1 MTPTTALENLI
12 AARKG
17 AIPGFWKSGYEALY
31 VNANYKA
38 DDQIW
43 DMRICDIRGWGHL
56 TGQGHARKLSSEAAK
71 KIQEGNAAFIA
82 DAANFFADHAPQ
94 LLERVNKQQAALKA
108 MRPLIAY
115 LGEGEPN
122 DQYDEMLG
130 PKLPEL
136 LRMVDAA
143 LDAGGGE

>member
-1 MTPTTALENLI
+1 MSELKDMP
-12 AARKG
+12 K
-17 AIPGFWKSGYEALY
+17 
-31 VNANYKA
+31 V
-38 DDQIW
+38 IW
-43 DMRICDIRGWGHL
+43 IRGRTAYL
-56 TGQGHARKLSSEAAK
+56 SDCSVSSCNVSENTVVLAKDDPTCARYIL
-71 KIQEGNAAFIA
+71 
-82 DAANFFADHAPQ
+82 ADHAPQ

-143 LDAGGGE
+143 IDAGGGE